1 MEYHVYFQNKGKNSR
16 AKKHTNSQFY
26 FTFYKMQIAFG
37 KEYSNQAYDVTLN
50 IPRAL
55 P

>member
-1 MEYHVYFQNKGKNSR
+1 MEYHVYFKNKGKNAR

-26 FTFYKMQIAFG
+26 FTFYKMHIAFG
-37 KEYSNQAYDVTLN
+37 KEYSNQAHDVTLN
-50 IPRAL
+50 IPRAV